1 MSQADIGNISAGQT
15 GPDFFDNKL
24 EPWRNALHSGHSG
37 TSRPSYVLA
46 GMTWIDTTT
55 NPWIEKLFDGTD
67 DITKGTID
75 ITTNTY
81 TSAGS
86 GAPYTAPT
94 TTVGAS
100 ITLAEGTTNGTNTAK
115 IKAGDSL
122 GSDITATV
130 VTGGNILTVTTGTI
144 TSSNLR
150 GMLTDETGA
159 GLAMFNEGPAFA
171 AGTTSVAA
179 YTLTSGTNLTTAT
192 AGSVEYDG
200 KVIYATPQS
209 TQRGIV
215 PAEQFFRLDA
225 ALAGANGTSAQNA
238 LGVSFGVS
246 ASTVYEFEAVINLSK
261 SAGTTSH
268 NLSWLFGL
276 GGGAS
281 LNNISYQVTGDISV
295 VSFTSGFGSRFTAAP
310 QVATAVAAYTG
321 LTSASLFIVLNIK
334 GTVSVNAAGTLTPQY
349 ILSAA
354 PGGAYTTAQ
363 GSFFKI
369 KPIGASGANV
379 SVGNIS

>member
-130 VTGGNILTVTTGTI
+130 VTGGDIVTKATGGLT
-144 TSSNLR
+144 SAELR
-150 GMLTDETGA
+150 AMLTDEGGTGA
-159 GLAMFNEGPAFA
+159 AIFDSNTGQTLNQPLINGVTDGSNAASGRVGQYIEASLAAGSATSLVSGTA
-171 AGTTSVAA
+171 KTVISISLTAGDWDVSGVVYYTTGGTTS
-179 YTLTSGTNLTTAT
+179 TTAVSCAT
-192 AGSVEYDG
+192 STVDNTFPSDPDPSVYQYNG
-200 KVIYATPQS
+200 ATV
-209 TQRGIV
+209 TNH
-215 PAEQFFRLDA
+215 FFRIP
-225 ALAGANGTSAQNA
+225 AGLKRYSLSSTT
-238 LGVSFGVS
+238 
-246 ASTVYEFEAVINLSK
+246 TVYLV
-261 SAGTTSH
+261 T
-268 NLSWLFGL
+268 
-276 GGGAS
+276 AS
-281 LNNISYQVTGDISV
+281 N
-295 VSFTSGFGSRFTAAP
+295 F
-310 QVATAVAAYTG
+310 
-321 LTSASLFIVLNIK
+321 
-334 GTVSVNAAGTLTPQY
+334 TVST
-349 ILSAA
+349 
-354 PGGAYTTAQ
+354 TTAY
-363 GSFFKI
+363 GLI
-369 KPIGASGANV
+369 RARRV
-379 SVGNIS
+379 R